1 MSKRKKRL
9 ERIRQNPKNVSFQD
23 LRQVLE
29 DHGFVLDR
37 VVGSHH
43 TFKRK
48 KGDEIIV
55 VPYTRAQLQS
65 VYVRRALELIDQVIA
80 SAESED
86 EDDEQSED

>member
-48 KGDEIIV
+48 EGDEIIV